1 MKLATMNTETP
12 LAGIRVVEL
21 GSSVAVPYA
30 TWILAT
36 LGADVVKI
44 ERPETGDDCRS
55 WGTGWYGDVSA
66 LFVALNAGKHSVV
79 VDLKDSE
86 QCAVLRRYI
95 VEKAD
100 VVVQNLRPGVA
111 DRIGLGADELLG
123 ESERLIYVNSGAYG
137 AKGPLSKKP
146 GYDPLMQAFCGLMN
160 VTGEE
165 GRPPVRVGTSII
177 DMGTGMWCAM
187 GVLAALRNLERTG
200 KGGRVDTSLYET
212 ALAWMNYH
220 ATGFFG
226 DGSVPERF
234 GSSGPGMAP
243 YQAYSCAD
251 GYLIIAAPND
261 RMFARLSALLGYSE
275 WAGDPRFVDN
285 RKRWANR
292 AELNTL
298 IEAVTRTKPISDWRA
313 MFDEAGIP
321 SAPLQGIDE
330 AVALPQT
337 EALGIV
343 QQTDDGRYK
352 TIGLPLSFD
361 GVRPKQHHGPPELG
375 AHNAEIFG
383 DG

>member
-1 MKLATMNTETP
+1 
-12 LAGIRVVEL
+12 
-21 GSSVAVPYA
+21 
-30 TWILAT
+30 
-36 LGADVVKI
+36 
-44 ERPETGDDCRS
+44 
-55 WGTGWYGDVSA
+55 
-66 LFVALNAGKHSVV
+66 
-79 VDLKDSE
+79 
-86 QCAVLRRYI
+86 
-95 VEKAD
+95 
-100 VVVQNLRPGVA
+100 
-111 DRIGLGADELLG
+111 
-123 ESERLIYVNSGAYG
+123 
-137 AKGPLSKKP
+137 
-146 GYDPLMQAFCGLMN
+146 
-160 VTGEE
+160 
-165 GRPPVRVGTSII
+165 
-177 DMGTGMWCAM
+177 
-187 GVLAALRNLERTG
+187 
-200 KGGRVDTSLYET
+200 
-212 ALAWMNYH
+212 MNYH

-361 GVRPKQHHGPPELG
+361 GVRPKQHHVPPELG